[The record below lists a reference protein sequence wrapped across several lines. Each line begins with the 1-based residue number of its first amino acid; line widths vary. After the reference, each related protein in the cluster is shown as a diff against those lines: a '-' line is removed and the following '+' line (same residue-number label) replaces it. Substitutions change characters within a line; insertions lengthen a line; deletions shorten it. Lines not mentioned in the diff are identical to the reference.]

1 MSAKEGVI
9 EYILSIAEDKI
20 KINEW
25 TKFMF
30 ANEPIACCLQD
41 FCKVHSISEM
51 EMYRLISL
59 AFMKEKLDK
68 LMSKNNLSQV

>member
-30 ANEPIACCLQD
+30 ANEPIAC
-41 FCKVHSISEM
+41 
-51 EMYRLISL
+51 
-59 AFMKEKLDK
+59 
-68 LMSKNNLSQV
+68 